1 MAIAPLLSGIVLAL
15 LVALSIELAELS
27 SRLRTVPLRYRDR
40 VAPATPP
47 RAHAVDRLGG
57 LALTVAVLWFF
68 ALPWVAQAEFS
79 FWALVLLLAMF
90 TATLGLMP
98 RARFATVRYPL
109 ATLAPLVVISGAAA
123 MT

>member
-1 MAIAPLLSGIVLAL
+1 MAIAPLLSGIGLAL
-15 LVALSIELAELS
+15 LVAASIELAELS

-40 VAPATPP
+40 VQSSAP
-47 RAHAVDRLGG
+47 RAGVVDRLGG
-57 LALTVAVLWFF
+57 LALTVVVLWFF

-90 TATLGLMP
+90 TTALALMP

>member
-15 LVALSIELAELS
+15 LVALSIELAEVS

-40 VAPATPP
+40 MPSSAAP
-47 RAHAVDRLGG
+47 RAHVVDRLGG
-57 LALTVAVLWFF
+57 LSLTVVVLWFF

-79 FWALVLLLAMF
+79 FWALVLLLVMF
-90 TATLGLMP
+90 TATLALMP
-98 RARFATVRYPL
+98 RSRFATVRYPL
-109 ATLAPLVVISGAAA
+109 ATLAPLAVISGAAA

>member
-15 LVALSIELAELS
+15 LVAASIELAELS
-27 SRLRTVPLRYRDR
+27 ARLRTVPLRYRDR
-40 VAPATPP
+40 VETKPP
-47 RAHAVDRLGG
+47 RAHAFDRLGG
-57 LALTVAVLWFF
+57 LALTVVVLWFF

-79 FWALVLLLAMF
+79 FWALVLLLVMF
-90 TATLGLMP
+90 TSALALMP
-98 RARFATVRYPL
+98 RSRFATVRYPL